1 MGPAPSAGACRQ
13 DICPAKAGAVP
24 APRRV
29 SEPRRCASQSG
40 LLQSGFRLQGA
51 ERRRG
56 RRRRKG
62 PRQCNWQIPDNGDFP
77 PEMETPDGK
86 LSRQGIPVILSS
98 LTLPMAKARGFLVRR
113 PQPHVTEV
121 TRGITQSPQ
130 AYRFGRVPPY
140 HEIALCAGGPILSD
154 CRSWRR
160 CAHSKSYRR
169 RVHSSS
175 KNSRY
180 CGVAQQKCTRYF
192 IPWGECEFK
201 RQSESLPQTGYPF
214 HPLRGVWI

>member
-1 MGPAPSAGACRQ
+1 
-13 DICPAKAGAVP
+13 
-24 APRRV
+24 
-29 SEPRRCASQSG
+29 
-40 LLQSGFRLQGA
+40 
-51 ERRRG
+51 
-56 RRRRKG
+56 
-62 PRQCNWQIPDNGDFP
+62 
-77 PEMETPDGK
+77 METPDGK

-121 TRGITQSPQ
+121 TRGITQSPK

-140 HEIALCAGGPILSD
+140 HEIALCAGRPILSD

-201 RQSESLPQTGYPF
+201 RQSESLPQTGSPF
-214 HPLRGVWI
+214 HSLRGVRISARES

>member
-1 MGPAPSAGACRQ
+1 M
-13 DICPAKAGAVP
+13 
-24 APRRV
+24 
-29 SEPRRCASQSG
+29 
-40 LLQSGFRLQGA
+40 
-51 ERRRG
+51 
-56 RRRRKG
+56 
-62 PRQCNWQIPDNGDFP
+62 
-77 PEMETPDGK
+77 
-86 LSRQGIPVILSS
+86 
-98 LTLPMAKARGFLVRR
+98 VRR

-140 HEIALCAGGPILSD
+140 HEISLCAGRPILSD

-192 IPWGECEFK
+192 IPWGECGFKPRCGQSKSDALRFTPCGECEFQHESHSLCGLLDTPLLAK
-201 RQSESLPQTGYPF
+201 SGEKVRQNNSAGNKARHIIFYGRCGF
-214 HPLRGVWI
+214 

>member
-1 MGPAPSAGACRQ
+1 M
-13 DICPAKAGAVP
+13 
-24 APRRV
+24 
-29 SEPRRCASQSG
+29 
-40 LLQSGFRLQGA
+40 
-51 ERRRG
+51 
-56 RRRRKG
+56 
-62 PRQCNWQIPDNGDFP
+62 
-77 PEMETPDGK
+77 
-86 LSRQGIPVILSS
+86 
-98 LTLPMAKARGFLVRR
+98 VRR

-140 HEIALCAGGPILSD
+140 HEIALCAGRPILSD

-214 HPLRGVWI
+214 HPPEGSVDLSLDVGSRKATLYVSLPAGSANFSTRVIASAVCWTLRSWRKAGKRSDKTNQPATKHGTSSSTEDADFSQKHSRSKRIVPNEEGHSS